1 MELSTQMRAEVE
13 TIHNRLTEIHQNF
26 MLPIKKET
34 IQIGGISFRTK
45 AIVGPIIEE
54 LIPYKVALENLLCK
68 TDNKEQAYLH
78 QCHFVSY
85 PWSKT

>member
-13 TIHNRLTEIHQNF
+13 TIHNRLAEINQNF
-26 MLPIKKET
+26 ILPMKKET
-34 IQIGGISFRTK
+34 IQIKGVSLRTK

-54 LIPYKVALENLLCK
+54 LIPYKVALENLLCE
-68 TDNKEQAYLH
+68 TDNKEQACLH